1 MNFMSALK
9 HIVRV
14 GTVTAIYDET
24 GYLQVTFFDR
34 DEEPRD
40 VPMFSF
46 IQEYNMPDIGDNVLC
61 IFIPF
66 APEGFCLGKWFSHEN
81 VPFPNGNKRNI
92 WYKQLRK
99 KANVY
104 FDDETETL
112 TLNAKNIVINYEN
125 ITYNG
130 TKNNVNTENII
141 INYEDITYNGT
152 TNNVNANII
161 HVGDTT
167 QTGNTATSGTV
178 NADVDVIAN
187 KVSLHNHTH
196 GYMHGGL
203 ASGPD
208 DTSAPN
214 EGNS

>member
-46 IQEYNMPDIGDNVLC
+46 IQEYNMPDIDDNVLC

-66 APEGFCLGKWFSHEN
+66 APEGFCLGKWFSHKN

-130 TKNNVNTENII
+130 T
-141 INYEDITYNGT
+141 
-152 TNNVNANII
+152 TNNVNADVI
-161 HVGDTT
+161 HVGNTT
-167 QTGNTATSGTV
+167 QTGDTTSSGTIT
-178 NADVDVIAN
+178 AEVDVIAN
-187 KVSLHNHTH
+187 GTSGHTHTH
-196 GYMHGGL
+196 GYTHGGL

-214 EGNS
+214 